1 LSAVTPEIEEGDP
14 FRPAWWLPGGDLQTV
29 WGRLARERRR
39 VALRRE
45 LLETPDGDE
54 LVLDHADFPLD
65 AGPSFHS
72 APASTR
78 RSLAADGPAGVPR
91 LLVLHGLEGSS
102 YSVYV
107 QGILEAAAR
116 HGLRGTALNFRSCA
130 RDPADLDRMLPN
142 RRPRLYHSGETEDL
156 DFVARTLAARDPEAP
171 LLAVGV
177 SLGGNVLLKWLGE
190 SAGRTAVAAAA
201 ALSTPYDLAASA
213 RHLETRRGRAY
224 VGNFLSTLRR
234 KAIDA
239 AGRFPEAAERM
250 NLPRVLRA
258 RTFREF
264 DDAATAPLHGFAGA
278 DDYYRRSSS
287 LFFLPRIT
295 TPTLCVSAEDDPFLG
310 AESLARARSAAS
322 SSVAF
327 HVTERGGHIGFVG
340 GINPWRPVY
349 WAEELAVG
357 WLMRKA
363 GGRTKKEPGSG
374 VSAPPARESRK
385 PAAAREREAQ

>member
-1 LSAVTPEIEEGDP
+1 VTPDIEEGAP

-29 WGRLARERRR
+29 WGRLARGRRR
-39 VALRRE
+39 VTLRRE

-54 LVLDHADFPLD
+54 LVLDH
-65 AGPSFHS
+65 
-72 APASTR
+72 T
-78 RSLAADGPAGVPR
+78 DGAKEAPR

-116 HGLRGTALNFRSCA
+116 RGLRGTALNFRSCA
-130 RDPADLDRMLPN
+130 RDPEDLDRMLPN
-142 RRPRLYHSGETEDL
+142 RRPRFYHSGETEDL
-156 DFVARTLAARDPEAP
+156 DFVARTLAARDPDVP

-213 RHLETRRGRAY
+213 RHLENRRGRLY

-234 KAIDA
+234 KAIDT
-239 AGRFPEAAERM
+239 AGRFPEAAAR
-250 NLPRVLRA
+250 LDIPRVLRA

-278 DDYYRRSSS
+278 DDYYRKSSS

-310 AESLARARSAAS
+310 AESLARARNAAS
-322 SSVAF
+322 SSVEF
-327 HVTERGGHIGFVG
+327 HVTQRGGHIGFVG
-340 GINPWRPVY
+340 GIRPWRPVY

-357 WLMRKA
+357 WLTRMA
-363 GGRTKKEPGSG
+363 GGQTKKEPGSG

-385 PAAAREREAQ
+385 PAAARGGEAQ